1 MKYEFIKLH
10 KEGETMEIKALV
22 AVRSGSMRVKNKNI
36 RPFAGS
42 TLLEVKLAQLKR
54 INALDGIVVN
64 SNDPHMLEIA
74 QTMGCETVLRD
85 PYYASNSVS
94 MSDVYKNM
102 AESCNCDV
110 IAYINATN
118 PLLEDET
125 IEKAISEYKT
135 MMEDGVYDS
144 LNSAHL
150 VKEFLFKDNLP
161 INYDLRHQ
169 PRSQDLPDIAALN
182 FAINIISRDKMIECK
197 NVVGYH
203 PNIYLIDE
211 VEATDIDNP
220 IDFDF
225 AEFVYKR
232 KLAVGG
238 ANFERIISVWRFESK
253 AGHRSRKAVAA

>member
-1 MKYEFIKLH
+1 MK
-10 KEGETMEIKALV
+10 IKALV

-54 INALDGIVVN
+54 IDLLDGIIVN
-64 SNDPHMLEIA
+64 SNDPTMLNIA
-74 QTMGCETVLRD
+74 QDMGCETVLRD
-85 PYYASNSVS
+85 PYFASNTVS

-102 AESCNCDV
+102 AENCDCDV
-110 IAYINATN
+110 IAYINVTN
-118 PLLEDET
+118 PLLEDKT
-125 IEKAISEYKT
+125 IIDAITSYKK
-135 MMEDGVYDS
+135 MIAEGIFDS

-182 FAINIISRDKMIECK
+182 FAINIIPREKMIECR

-232 KLAVGG
+232 RLISAGG
-238 ANFERIISVWRFESK
+238 EHLTASV
-253 AGHRSRKAVAA
+253 